1 MEAKSIDLPEVLRR
15 PLYLYDLPEELLYTL
30 TQQSNTSLLRPVES
44 ALLIPDQTSQD
55 QQNAVSTSTSCALC
69 QVSFSSVIE
78 QREHVRSDFHKYN
91 LKCKLRG
98 TPTVT
103 ETSFNKLIGELD
115 ESISGS
121 ETSDS
126 DDEQNRDGGKANDDT
141 LTALLKRQAK
151 ISQVEGAEAGVP
163 NGKRKGG
170 PGRAPLLWLK
180 SSKMPENIS
189 LGLYSAML
197 TPLEQEKAD
206 EHLVDL
212 VKSKQLRPIAS
223 KPGKSDPTTANG
235 NFSQS
240 QQQVF
245 LCMIGGGHFAAMVV
259 SLAPSLV
266 KSAGGHEER
275 HARVIAHKTFHR
287 YTTRRKQGGSQSAN
301 DAAKGNAHSAG
312 SSLRRY
318 NEAALESDVRAI
330 LKEWKS
336 MIDSCQLLFIRAT
349 GVTSRRTLYGPYEAQ
364 TLRNNDPRLRGFP
377 FSTRRATQS
386 ELMRAFSELTRLKVS
401 TISKDALEQTDE
413 KVATP
418 SKSSTAPPKPPP
430 TPALSPEEQE
440 AAHHTS
446 QLTALIRRSKAPALL
461 TYLTKNSLPASFLLF
476 PPQAHH
482 HAPTPLHLA
491 ASSNAPALVSALITK
506 AGSDPTIPNGEGK
519 TPFDLAGN
527 MQTRD
532 AFRVARGSLE
542 AEDDKHQW
550 DWNRSHIP
558 SALTQAQA
566 DERLKRE
573 KTGKEAAENER
584 RTAELERIKK
594 EEENTNVNRIE
605 RKGGAGKPLG
615 MAAEKTASEK
625 REEEARG
632 MTSEMRMRLERERR
646 ARAAEERLKRMQG
659 AR

>member
-1 MEAKSIDLPEVLRR
+1 M
-15 PLYLYDLPEELLYTL
+15 
-30 TQQSNTSLLRPVES
+30 
-44 ALLIPDQTSQD
+44 
-55 QQNAVSTSTSCALC
+55 
-69 QVSFSSVIE
+69 
-78 QREHVRSDFHKYN
+78 
-91 LKCKLRG
+91 
-98 TPTVT
+98 T
-103 ETSFNKLIGELD
+103 ETTFNKLIGELD

-126 DDEQNRDGGKANDDT
+126 EDERNGDGGKATDST
-141 LTALLKRQAK
+141 LTTLLKRQAQ
-151 ISQVEGAEAGVP
+151 ISQVEGAETGVP
-163 NGKRKGG
+163 NGKRKSG
-170 PGRAPLLWLK
+170 PGKAPLLWLK
-180 SSKMPENIS
+180 SSKLPENIS

-197 TPLEQEKAD
+197 APLEQEKAD
-206 EHLVDL
+206 EHLVDII
-212 VKSKQLRPIAS
+212 KSKQLRPV
-223 KPGKSDPTTANG
+223 PTKSNKSEPVTVNG
-235 NFSQS
+235 NPSQD

-259 SLAPSLV
+259 SLNPSLV

-318 NEAALESDVRAI
+318 NEAALENDVRAI
-330 LKEWKS
+330 LKEWKP

-349 GVTSRRTLYGPYEAQ
+349 GVTSRRTLYGPYEGQ
-364 TLRNNDPRLRGFP
+364 ILRHNDPRLRGFP
-377 FSTRRATQS
+377 FSTRRATQN

-401 TISKDALEQTDE
+401 TISKDALEQEDE
-413 KVATP
+413 KATTAPKPSTTP
-418 SKSSTAPPKPPP
+418 SKPPP

-461 TYLTKNSLPASFLLF
+461 TYLAKNSLSASFSLF
-476 PPQAHH
+476 PPQVHH

-491 ASSNAPALVSALITK
+491 ASSNAPALVLALLTK
-506 AGSDPTIPNGEGK
+506 AGSDPTAANGEGK

-532 AFRVARGSLE
+532 AFRVARGSLDTE
-542 AEDDKHQW
+542 GNQHQW
-550 DWNRSHIP
+550 DWSRSHIP
-558 SALTQAQA
+558 SPLTQAQA
-566 DERLKRE
+566 EERLQRE

-594 EEENTNVNRIE
+594 EEETAKVNRIE
-605 RKGGAGKPLG
+605 RKGGTGKPLG

-632 MTSEMRMRLERERR
+632 MTTEMRMRLERERR

-659 AR
+659 AK